1 MWAAMWMW
9 PYRPVDLPRRPSVR
23 ERALSR
29 TRHASFSSR
38 VAESLVRELSRR
50 QIVQLWDE
58 TTSLLGQPIPVQLRL
73 NVVVLRDHLLRRL
86 EEVDPELVEVCLRTG
101 RPSRVRRGRGARP

>member
-9 PYRPVDLPRRPSVR
+9 PYRPVDLPRQPSLR
-23 ERALSR
+23 ERVLSR
-29 TRHASFSSR
+29 TRHASFTAEVAGR
-38 VAESLVRELSRR
+38 VVRDLSRR

-58 TTSLLGQPIPVQLRL
+58 TTKLLAQPIPVQLRL

-101 RPSRVRRGRGARP
+101 RPSRVRRARGARP